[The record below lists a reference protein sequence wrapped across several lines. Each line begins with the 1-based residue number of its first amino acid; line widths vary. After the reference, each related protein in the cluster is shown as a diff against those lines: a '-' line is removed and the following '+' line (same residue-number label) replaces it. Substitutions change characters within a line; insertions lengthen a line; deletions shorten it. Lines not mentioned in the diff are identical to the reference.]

1 MSIFF
6 LGSTINRYHNNF
18 RAGRERIHRQTE
30 RQSENQ
36 QTDKQTQWADMQDRQ
51 KQDEHTQMIDRQTN
65 IGKKYRQSE
74 TNKNTVDKQKDTSTN
89 KNTLMWMENKQRE
102 NRQG

>member
-1 MSIFF
+1 MWKRNTFFEDMSIFF

-51 KQDEHTQMIDRQTN
+51 K
-65 IGKKYRQSE
+65 
-74 TNKNTVDKQKDTSTN
+74 
-89 KNTLMWMENKQRE
+89 
-102 NRQG
+102 

>member
-1 MSIFF
+1 
-6 LGSTINRYHNNF
+6 
-18 RAGRERIHRQTE
+18 
-30 RQSENQ
+30 
-36 QTDKQTQWADMQDRQ
+36 
-51 KQDEHTQMIDRQTN
+51 MIDRQTN

-89 KNTLMWMENKQRE
+89 KNTYVDGNKQRE